1 MVRIVMVDRS
11 AHFMATSTQ
20 ISRPK
25 SVRVRSDL
33 VGVRGWLHFFV
44 LLTIYIWPIANVLWC
59 IAIWIQ
65 RCIPLSPDYP
75 GVILYYPICI
85 AGTLYL
91 ALMSNE
97 VGHGLQN
104 RAPRAVQAAKKWMLM
119 VLAWPF
125 AWLVLSPI
133 CGGAMSDIAQDAA
146 YNIVRTLVWFA
157 IWFTYFSFSQQVR
170 ATYPDSTDR

>member
-1 MVRIVMVDRS
+1 
-11 AHFMATSTQ
+11 MASSTQ
-20 ISRPK
+20 ITRPK
-25 SVRVRSDL
+25 PIRVRSDL
-33 VGVRGWLHFFV
+33 EGVRGWLRFFV
-44 LLTIYIWPIANVLWC
+44 ILTIYIWPVANVVWS

-91 ALMSNE
+91 ALMSND
-97 VGHGLQN
+97 VGHRLQN
-104 RAPRAVQAAKKWMLM
+104 RAPRAVQAVKKWLFL

-133 CGGAMSDIAQDAA
+133 CGEAKSDIAQEAA

-157 IWFTYFSFSQQVR
+157 IWYSYFSISQRVR
-170 ATYPDSTDR
+170 ATYPDSTEK